1 MFAHPQ
7 AREGTQS
14 QAAPPRGFGVRSSFS
29 LGASWECSENV
40 VPPSESLQGISDQN
54 TDDTAPMVV
63 AFADIKDKAYEL

>member
-1 MFAHPQ
+1 MRTPKQGRAH
-7 AREGTQS
+7 TQRRRRRLAGS
-14 QAAPPRGFGVRSSFS
+14 GYVHRFP
-29 LGASWECSENV
+29 LGLRENV